1 MFSRRLSGTPRAWSI
16 DFVAN
21 AVADAALGLVDNM
34 PDPELLQAR
43 LADYIRDMGQR
54 PPSAQVLAAMLRE
67 LDEPAR
73 RRITVAVMLLQY
85 EDVRAPL
92 EQMIESKPVTDLIG
106 SLVTTAR
113 ELQSIDLPL
122 LARSM
127 VRAEEFARRLAKAL
141 DIPFDGEDPRRSAE
155 RLARIDYQRLLAKVD
170 AAKLTAEERMEA
182 LLKQQAQDDE
192 RIQRVRR
199 GKW

>member
-1 MFSRRLSGTPRAWSI
+1 MFSRRLRGTTPAWSI
-16 DFVAN
+16 DFLAN
-21 AVADAALGLVDNM
+21 AVADAALGLVDDP
-34 PDPELLQAR
+34 PDAELLQAR
-43 LADYIRDMGQR
+43 LADHIRDMGHT
-54 PPSAQVLAAMLRE
+54 PPGADMLTTMLGE

-73 RRITVAVMLLQY
+73 RRLAVAVTLLQY
-85 EDVRAPL
+85 EEVRVPL
-92 EQMIESKPVTDLIG
+92 QQMIETRPVQQLIAG
-106 SLVTTAR
+106 LSATAQ
-113 ELQSIDLPL
+113 EMPSIELPL

-127 VRAEEFARRLAKAL
+127 VRAEEFARRLARAL

-155 RLARIDYQRLLAKVD
+155 RLSRIDYQRLLAKVD

-182 LLKQQAQDDE
+182 LLKQQERDDE

>member
-1 MFSRRLSGTPRAWSI
+1 
-16 DFVAN
+16 
-21 AVADAALGLVDNM
+21 
-34 PDPELLQAR
+34 
-43 LADYIRDMGQR
+43 
-54 PPSAQVLAAMLRE
+54 
-67 LDEPAR
+67 
-73 RRITVAVMLLQY
+73 MLLQY

>member
-1 MFSRRLSGTPRAWSI
+1 MFSRRVSGTPRAWSI
-16 DFVAN
+16 DFTAN

-54 PPSAQVLAAMLRE
+54 PPGAQVLAAMLRE

-73 RRITVAVMLLQY
+73 RRMTVAVTLLQY

-92 EQMIESKPVTDLIG
+92 EQMIESKPVTELIG
-106 SLVTTAR
+106 GLVTTAR
-113 ELQSIDLPL
+113 EMQSIDLPL

>member
-1 MFSRRLSGTPRAWSI
+1 MFSRRLRGKSRVWSI
-16 DFVAN
+16 DFLAN
-21 AVADAALGLVDNM
+21 AVADAALGLVDDL
-34 PDPELLQAR
+34 PDAELLQAR
-43 LADYIRDMGQR
+43 LADHLRAMGHTPPGADM
-54 PPSAQVLAAMLRE
+54 LATMLGE

-73 RRITVAVMLLQY
+73 RRLAVAVTLLQY

-92 EQMIESKPVTDLIG
+92 EHMIESRPVEQLIVG
-106 SLVTTAR
+106 LAATAR
-113 ELQSIDLPL
+113 EMPSIDLPL

-127 VRAEEFARRLAKAL
+127 VRAEEFARRLARTL
-141 DIPFDGEDPRRSAE
+141 DIAFDGEDPRRSAE
-155 RLARIDYQRLLAKVD
+155 RLSRIDYQRLLAKVD

-182 LLKQQAQDDE
+182 LLKQQELDDE